1 MKRYS
6 GRFIIKSSRIKNWDY
21 SSPGIYFVTICT
33 EDSEHLFGKIDEGK
47 MIYLRSGEIAME
59 CLNGIVKHFVNVV
72 ILESVIMPNHVHILI
87 EVIESKTN
95 FKQDINDS
103 KAVGNLNSVE
113 THHGASLQIRYQSYH
128 FHRLA
133 LKSNQTIP
141 KVISQFKSSV
151 SRKIGHNEYFGWQP
165 RFYDEIIRDEKHLL
179 FVKNYIINN
188 IKNWKE
194 DKYYI

>member
-6 GRFIIKSSRIKNWDY
+6 GRFIIKSTRVKNWDY
-21 SSPGIYFVTICT
+21 STPGNYFITICT
-33 EDSEHLFGKIDEGK
+33 KDHEYLFGKIDDGK
-47 MIYLRSGEIAME
+47 MIYSKNGKIAVE
-59 CLNGIVKHFVNVV
+59 CLKDIEKHFNNTK
-72 ILESVIMPNHVHILI
+72 ILESVVMPNHVHILF
-87 EVIESKTN
+87 EVSESR
-95 FKQDINDS
+95 
-103 KAVGNLNSVE
+103 LNSVE

-141 KVISQFKSSV
+141 KVISQYKSSV
-151 SRKIGHNEYFGWQP
+151 SRKIGHNEYFGWQT
-165 RFYDEIIRDEKHLL
+165 RFYDEIIRDEEHLL

-194 DKYYI
+194 DRYYK